1 MKHESHF
8 SLCSIQM
15 SSSNLFAGISGL
27 NLCGGSGWKDRVEV
41 CVELLAAT
49 NTTGAELAVQ
59 GNQCSFGRYIFE
71 LKFTSPIPNE
81 KKKRGI
87 EEPDCAPLNGMF
99 CMFV

>member
-1 MKHESHF
+1 VPSYNQF
-8 SLCSIQM
+8 L
-15 SSSNLFAGISGL
+15 GISSL
-27 NLCGGSGWKDRVEV
+27 NLCDGSGWRDKVEV
-41 CVELLAAT
+41 CGELLAAVNRT
-49 NTTGAELAVQ
+49 ETPDAESVVQ